1 MIWYFCWTIIC
12 KCVFSE
18 SLMSGNIFRMLD
30 SPLPHATL
38 FQSQQQ
44 TWKFQ
49 NHSNMCDMM
58 LTRWSYHWES
68 NAIVVILLAGLS
80 PSPPH
85 PNSELRSRICE
96 GLFTFSLLADPL
108 TSFDIRSS
116 FFSASSSPL
125 LCEISRM
132 LNAAKRP
139 MTTPTVA
146 PASTSTG
153 WWRWSEILER
163 EAKAARRRERSWSQ
177 GPRRRDWLE
186 ETLLLTY
193 TCDHDGDGYDW
204 EDDDTMTKAAAKHE
218 SWAWPEGKDFMESC
232 SFLSSTCDP
241 SNRMSNSSFY
251 LSCTHWDV
259 ELNIS
264 GGKSIEPSGYLDENV
279 GTMIFM
285 CSLPSILT
293 AIHPLPVRPEK
304 YYLRYFHLGCD
315 CIPASVNKVWSGCWG
330 KRLEGKV
337 HQDVSCEGD
346 PVPEKI

>member
-1 MIWYFCWTIIC
+1 MIWYFCWTIMC
-12 KCVFSE
+12 
-18 SLMSGNIFRMLD
+18 IF
-30 SPLPHATL
+30 
-38 FQSQQQ
+38 
-44 TWKFQ
+44 WKFDEREYFQ
-49 NHSNMCDMM
+49 NVGFASSSRNSLSVSTTDLEIPKSFQDVRHDVDKMKLSLRIKCNCCD
-58 LTRWSYHWES
+58 
-68 NAIVVILLAGLS
+68 IVGC
-80 PSPPH
+80 PH

-116 FFSASSSPL
+116 FFSASSFPL

-193 TCDHDGDGYDW
+193 TWDHDGDGYDW

-251 LSCTHWDV
+251 LSCAHWDV

-264 GGKSIEPSGYLDENV
+264 GGK
-279 GTMIFM
+279 
-285 CSLPSILT
+285 
-293 AIHPLPVRPEK
+293 
-304 YYLRYFHLGCD
+304 
-315 CIPASVNKVWSGCWG
+315 
-330 KRLEGKV
+330 
-337 HQDVSCEGD
+337 
-346 PVPEKI
+346 